1 MENLILL
8 DLNGSQEAVLDNAYD
23 IIITGEIN
31 GIDTLEFHIPF
42 SDGKRKHLE
51 NEKQIKVRGDIYRI
65 RTITDEKSENGTA
78 ITSVYAEAAFYDLGF
93 SVKKEQIDFNAD
105 TADVPITY
113 ALADTDWTMG
123 TVNVRTKRTW
133 TCSEKNALAILRK
146 VQDIHGGDLFFDN
159 ANKTVSLVTFSGK
172 DSGALFCYRKNMKSI
187 KRVIDT
193 QSLITRL
200 YAYGKD
206 GMTFSSINGGKEYVE
221 DKTYTNE
228 VRVSSLD
235 CSGFT
240 NPYQMLEYANM
251 RLADY
256 AAPRI
261 SYVLNAMDLSSLTG
275 YSHERWKL
283 GDIVTVKDDEMN
295 LSIKTRIV
303 RREYNLREPWNTVLE
318 LSTTLRELGDSSSQ
332 WDSAAD
338 TLSGA
343 DIVDS
348 QEMKD
353 LVPFNHLKNSRG
365 DNGFAYW
372 QNSGFTVDV
381 LNGVS
386 GAASFKCEGAPGMT
400 KSLSQTVAPA
410 NRESYTFSCQ
420 IASENLKKCEN
431 GQVGIEVEFE
441 YEDGTKET
449 RFIDLL

>member
-105 TADVPITY
+105 TADAPITY

-206 GMTFSSINGGKEYVE
+206 GMTFSSINAGKEYVE

-240 NPYQMLEYANM
+240 NPYQMLEYP
-251 RLADY
+251 Y
-256 AAPRI
+256 AACGLCR
-261 SYVLNAMDLSSLTG
+261 SEDLLCLKCDG
-275 YSHERWKL
+275 
-283 GDIVTVKDDEMN
+283 
-295 LSIKTRIV
+295 SIKSYGIQPREMEA
-303 RREYNLREPWNTVLE
+303 RRYR
-318 LSTTLRELGDSSSQ
+318 
-332 WDSAAD
+332 
-338 TLSGA
+338 
-343 DIVDS
+343 
-348 QEMKD
+348 
-353 LVPFNHLKNSRG
+353 
-365 DNGFAYW
+365 
-372 QNSGFTVDV
+372 
-381 LNGVS
+381 
-386 GAASFKCEGAPGMT
+386 
-400 KSLSQTVAPA
+400 
-410 NRESYTFSCQ
+410 NR
-420 IASENLKKCEN
+420 K
-431 GQVGIEVEFE
+431 
-441 YEDGTKET
+441 
-449 RFIDLL
+449 RR